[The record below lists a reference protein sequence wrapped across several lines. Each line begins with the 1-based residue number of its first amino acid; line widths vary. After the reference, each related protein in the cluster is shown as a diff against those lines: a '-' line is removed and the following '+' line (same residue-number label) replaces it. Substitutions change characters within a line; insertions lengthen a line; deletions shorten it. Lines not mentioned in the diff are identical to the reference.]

1 MQQAETR
8 GLVNFVDELPNLKE
22 ASKYGHKIFHSL
34 FHKFTTLYCR
44 ISIENL
50 KGEVRLLSEKVSNIK
65 LQLGKQKKVAN
76 TQLIFLIENFLKESD
91 QCIERLKEETE
102 NDLELLRQ
110 KVANFFCE
118 NVSQFKLEECLC
130 IFVIFE
136 QRFKIAVEENRKRAE
151 NQQKIKAR
159 QGNIMGLGTGKMS
172 RDGLTNRSNG
182 ATSQITDLLE
192 LPSEPLKVMSRS
204 LESSNGG
211 GGSDSILER
220 TASLNRRRSRPNS
233 QDAADLHS
241 NLVEFLTNPSY
252 LETSNIDNN
261 IFGTHF
267 RRVSSGRR
275 SLRNLACST
284 TSPILEDNRERL
296 LNESTSISDSSQP
309 APLSTKFNRFSPFRR
324 TLTCKSGR
332 NSNEAIINSINMDKL
347 TIPSIERLD
356 NENKTQACLPI
367 PVIKVIPESSDTIV
381 ETAKKESPDAKQSVV
396 KPKQLPI
403 ISSIRKN
410 ASQYIQQLTAIISPT
425 KFIESNDSLHQTF
438 GNAFTSPS
446 TDMNI
451 IVSTVAKER
460 PFTSISSSLPPI
472 SLRKTPSFVLS
483 PDGKS
488 TPANAAIVQPMQKI
502 EHTRQV
508 EQIKLANNLSN
519 ESTQTAREPSK
530 VERKATQERKVT
542 QQKVSSLSSLPP
554 RDSSQLKGS
563 CASKSSI
570 PVSKGTTST
579 NRAKVSVRQQS
590 AANKR
595 ISWVRNTNTNTNGHS

>member
-1 MQQAETR
+1 MQ
-8 GLVNFVDELPNLKE
+8 
-22 ASKYGHKIFHSL
+22 
-34 FHKFTTLYCR
+34 
-44 ISIENL
+44 
-50 KGEVRLLSEKVSNIK
+50 LS
-65 LQLGKQKKVAN
+65 KQKKVAN

-91 QCIERLKEETE
+91 QCIERLKKETE

-172 RDGLTNRSNG
+172 KDGLTNRSNVV
-182 ATSQITDLLE
+182 TSQITGLLE

-211 GGSDSILER
+211 EGGGGDSILER

-296 LNESTSISDSSQP
+296 LNESTSISDSSQL

-324 TLTCKSGR
+324 TLTCKSNGKL
-332 NSNEAIINSINMDKL
+332 NEDINLDKL
-347 TIPSIERLD
+347 TNPSIEVLD
-356 NENKTQACLPI
+356 NGNKTKICFPI
-367 PVIKVIPESSDTIV
+367 PVIKVIPESSDPIV
-381 ETAKKESPDAKQSVV
+381 ETAKKESPDAKQSVK

-438 GNAFTSPS
+438 GNAFTNPS

-460 PFTSISSSLPPI
+460 PFSSISSSLPPI

-483 PDGKS
+483 PDGKA

-508 EQIKLANNLSN
+508 EQIKLTNNLSN

-530 VERKATQERKVT
+530 VERKARQERKVT
-542 QQKVSSLSSLPP
+542 HQKVSSLSSLPP

-570 PVSKGTTST
+570 PVSKSTTST

-595 ISWVRNTNTNTNGHS
+595 IAWARNTNGHS